1 MKKVIRL
8 TESEFISL
16 VKKVINESKNGNVN
30 EQMSTMASNALK
42 TASTQGGDPSWLKYA
57 SNIVGSTIDPFNQG
71 AALVSSVTAMAKNP
85 GEDKTIIIP
94 KGTTFKLTPSRNF
107 MIAKAYQINP
117 KQGVFDNIRAL
128 KDNQYIAN
136 MLKSGQL
143 NATPIDIA
151 VVKGLGGILYPNGMS
166 ALSLSNP
173 ASQPLQRQIM
183 AL

>member
-42 TASTQGGDPSWLKYA
+42 TASTQGGDPSWLKNA
-57 SNIVGSTIDPFNQG
+57 SGIIGSKIDPFNQG

-85 GEDKTIIIP
+85 GEDKMIIIP

-151 VVKGLGGILYPNGMS
+151 AVRGLGGILYPNGMS
-166 ALSLSNP
+166 ALSLSMP